1 MGELARVDGLKIKMY
16 PFDTQK
22 HKEPH
27 IHVIQPGGRSASV
40 SIASGRILEGELE
53 RNERRI
59 VMSWMLANRE
69 AIWDRW
75 NKAVSGNWIERIDA
89 E

>member
-1 MGELARVDGLKIKMY
+1 MGVLARVDGLYIKMY

-27 IHVIQPGGRSASV
+27 IHVIQPDGRSASV